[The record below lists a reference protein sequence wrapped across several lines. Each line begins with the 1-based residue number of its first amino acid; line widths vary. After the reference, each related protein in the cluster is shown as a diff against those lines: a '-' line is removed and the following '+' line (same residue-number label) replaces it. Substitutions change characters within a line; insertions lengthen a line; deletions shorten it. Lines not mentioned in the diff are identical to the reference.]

1 MFKERGTTADG
12 PREVPMATHDQVA
25 DEDYQDHVE
34 SYRGFLFGIRLSV
47 ITAAVILLLMAFFL
61 T

>member
-1 MFKERGTTADG
+1 
-12 PREVPMATHDQVA
+12 MATHDQVA